1 MPTEFST
8 LLAVPLGRRDDG
20 HATFSPPAG
29 TYSSAQTVT
38 ISDTTAGATIFFTTD
53 GSTPTTSST
62 MFTTPIV
69 VGSTT
74 TLKAIAAA
82 PGFANS
88 AVATAVYTIAPPA
101 ATPTFSV
108 PSGTYTSVQTVAIS
122 DATAGAT
129 IFFTTD
135 GSTPPRLRPSTRA
148 RFSVKAPKR
157 LKAIATATG
166 FSNSAVARQAH
177 HQSARFLGGGE
188 FIDVDHCCGKK
199 RDGNC
204 SPSRRKMG
212 STRR

>member
-1 MPTEFST
+1 MPTEFFHAF
-8 LLAVPLGRRDDG
+8 LAVHWDGADDG

-108 PSGTYTSVQTVAIS
+108 PSGTYTSVAN
-122 DATAGAT
+122 G
-129 IFFTTD
+129 
-135 GSTPPRLRPSTRA
+135 GHLRCHGWGNNLLHNRWINPHH
-148 RFSVKAPKR
+148 
-157 LKAIATATG
+157 G
-166 FSNSAVARQAH
+166 FDPV
-177 HQSARFLGGGE
+177 LGHDFGQG
-188 FIDVDHCCGKK
+188 H
-199 RDGNC
+199 RNA
-204 SPSRRKMG
+204 
-212 STRR
+212 